1 MEREFKRYLEVKAEL
16 DAGRITRQLIPGGV
30 EWFDADAAAYEA
42 AQKAKVKPKAK
53 IVKYEETDE

>member
-1 MEREFKRYLEVKAEL
+1 LEVKAEL
-16 DAGRITRQLIPGGV
+16 DAGRITRRLIPGG
-30 EWFDADAAAYEA
+30 EDWFDADAAAYEA